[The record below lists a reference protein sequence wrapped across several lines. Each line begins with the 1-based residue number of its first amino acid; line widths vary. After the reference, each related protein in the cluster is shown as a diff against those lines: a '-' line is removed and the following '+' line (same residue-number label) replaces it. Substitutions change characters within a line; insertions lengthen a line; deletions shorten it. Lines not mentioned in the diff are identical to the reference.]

1 MVRKRQPIQTAKGQQ
16 YGEAQAQEQAQQAMP
31 LPKIEKPTPQRLQ
44 KNRKKPGDIN
54 AFGPTTRPLEAIT
67 AQPTP
72 EEEFNVPLPYERSRQ
87 LGNLLPALYAASAS
101 AFSDNSYDEIILNI
115 ENFVPT
121 KYDGTVY
128 G

>member
-16 YGEAQAQEQAQQAMP
+16 YGQAQAQEQAQQAMP
-31 LPKIEKPTPQRLQ
+31 LPQMEEATPQRLQ
-44 KNRKKPGDIN
+44 RNRKKPGDIN

-67 AQPTP
+67 AQPTA
-72 EEEFNVPLPYERSRQ
+72 EEEFDVPLPYERSRQ
-87 LGNLLPALYAASAS
+87 LANLLPALYAASAS
-101 AFSDNSYDEIILNI
+101 AFSDNSYNEIILNI

>member
-16 YGEAQAQEQAQQAMP
+16 YGEAKAQEEAQQAMP
-31 LPKIEKPTPQRLQ
+31 LPEMEEPIPQRLQ
-44 KNRKKPGDIN
+44 RNRKKPGDIN
-54 AFGPTTRPLEAIT
+54 AFGPTNRPLESIT
-67 AQPTP
+67 TQPTP